1 MYNKPNPRRLSNR
14 FAGNN
19 NADVQIKYADKR
31 VSEGIAN
38 HMTIIVKNN
47 SEENALP
54 FALIPAN
61 FDTLRAVVSTSQSA
75 TSVALVNDDCLEM
88 QKAGFNISGVAFDGS
103 NADTEKGVDY
113 QCQSADPSR
122 TIKSFLRYL
131 KLNPSRLKS
140 IEVVSSNANAFDTNM
155 QLTYCNPFF
164 KNAMQIIDLSTFYS
178 LYQYADDRIRIDFE
192 DDNVELND
200 LSLLTAVI
208 PANTQMKFI
217 LRFK

>member
-1 MYNKPNPRRLSNR
+1 MYNRPNPRRLSNR

>member
-47 SEENALP
+47 SEDDALP

-61 FDTLRAVVSTSQSA
+61 FDTLRAVVTTSQSA

-103 NADTEKGVDY
+103 SSSDKVDY

>member
-1 MYNKPNPRRLSNR
+1 MYNRPNPRRLSNR

-19 NADVQIKYADKR
+19 NSDVQIKYSDKQ

-103 NADTEKGVDY
+103 RDDDKVDY
-113 QCQSADPSR
+113 QCQSANPSR

-131 KLNPSRLKS
+131 KLNPSKLKS

-192 DDNVELND
+192 EDNVELND